1 MLIWERTL
9 MSILHYFGAFL
20 TYRSVPLRR
29 IQSVSWCSK
38 NSGIPSVYVTRGIN
52 NHSSSFFPSKS
63 LDLSSCIFFACKL
76 WPCSPRQAV
85 DWGPQQVNCP
95 NNPWIGFGL
104 CCPLRTF
111 CPAGH
116 LGGGWAA
123 DYNYT
128 AWGCASSPASH
139 RRHATRGFPTQPWGR
154 SGIDGGQLG
163 WLWGWIGSQ
172 SIRRGKAVS
181 YLWGCYRQEF
191 SSTRCAEIVSHRLVL
206 QLTASTGRLGD

>member
-1 MLIWERTL
+1 